1 MIRWMTLLCAL
12 ACLAW
17 SVPRGVPKCE
27 DARAQLEYAGKRKL
41 ELRGTRGEAR
51 DAARERAV
59 EAYRALHYHFPRELL
74 ARAEA
79 AFREGEL
86 RRAGG
91 DVDAA
96 REAFENAAALGA
108 GSEFRA
114 RGRLELGHLYRRTHR
129 FIDALKAYE
138 LVALDE
144 EAAPRHRDRAL
155 LWRARLQAR
164 LGRERE
170 ARASWESVARDGFD
184 SFDRLEAFDA
194 WALHLIERGDL
205 EGAAG
210 VLGLCS
216 ELLAERLAEQ
226 TRHGE
231 RLRRVHTR
239 MRSIERLKSAIEAR
253 RKLREAE
260 EAEETEAVER
270 ERKDASDRSG
280 AERLAPEA
288 LERARLPLPWQP
300 VRVADSRGSSFRGR
314 SAYAVPVEL
323 ELKSGTG
330 TLRLDVPSERLRCA
344 DRVEEPRA
352 PADVARAFVELE
364 AAGAFSELAS
374 SHVDLL
380 VVDGTRP
387 EPPAELCEELLER
400 LAAAARLR
408 VLLCTG
414 THDPTTPA
422 NRARLAVWRERLA
435 RRAPAAEV
443 AIHDA
448 RRDAV
453 RSHGTTSRGTPIEL
467 SKSLD
472 AADRFVVLSDVKH
485 HYFAGYSGPAK
496 HFLPGAASLEAV
508 RANHSF
514 ALESAAR
521 AGHHPWHA
529 NSARRANPVAEDYCE
544 AFELARDGRP
554 AHALVTIGAGAE
566 LDWAGGGELRAVS
579 TRAFDAADRLA
590 AFAARPAPILV
601 VETGGAPYDDD
612 LYTAQRALELSR
624 DVRAPGARVLW
635 IADCA
640 GGIGP
645 PSARE
650 HFVQRLARPLDEA
663 RRAERANYALYSHK
677 AVRFAD
683 YLSDCSV
690 ALASR
695 LPADLV
701 RSIHLEPTRDP
712 GALLAR
718 WMSQDPQAEVL
729 VVRGAA
735 HRLHLAR

>member
-1 MIRWMTLLCAL
+1 MIRWLTLVCAL

-17 SVPRGVPKCE
+17 SLPRGVPKCE
-27 DARAQLEYAGKRKL
+27 DAAAQLEYAGKRKL
-41 ELRGTRGEAR
+41 ELRGARGEER

-59 EAYRALHYHFPRELL
+59 EAYRAVHYHFPRELL

-96 REAFENAAALGA
+96 REAFENAASLGA

-114 RGRLELGHLYRRTHR
+114 RGRLELGHLFRRTHR
-129 FIDALKAYE
+129 WIDALKAYE

-144 EAAPRHRDRAL
+144 DAAPRHRDRAL

-170 ARASWESVARDGFD
+170 ARASWERVARDGFD
-184 SFDRLEAFDA
+184 SFDRIEAFDA
-194 WALHLIERGDL
+194 WALHLVERGDL

-210 VLGLCS
+210 VLGLCG
-216 ELLAERLAEQ
+216 ELLAERLEER

-231 RLRRVHTR
+231 RLRRMHAR
-239 MRSIERLKSAIEAR
+239 MRSVERLKSAIEAR

-260 EAEETEAVER
+260 ESER
-270 ERKDASDRSG
+270 ERKDALRVPSAG
-280 AERLAPEA
+280 QAPPEA
-288 LERARLPLPWQP
+288 LERSPLPLPWHH
-300 VRVADSRGSSFRGR
+300 VRIAGELGHTACRA
-314 SAYAVPVEL
+314 SAYAVPVPI
-323 ELKSGTG
+323 ELKSGMG
-330 TLRLDVPSERLRCA
+330 SVRLDVPAERLCVA
-344 DRVEEPRA
+344 ERVGEPRA
-352 PADVARAFVELE
+352 PADIERAFVELE
-364 AAGAFSELAS
+364 SAGAFDDLADS
-374 SHVDLL
+374 RVDLL

-387 EPPAELCEELLER
+387 EPPEELCEELLAR
-400 LAAAARLR
+400 LASAARLR

-422 NRARLAVWRERLA
+422 NRARLQTWRERLA
-435 RRAPAAEV
+435 HLAPAAQS

-453 RSHGTTSRGTPIEL
+453 RSYGATARGTPVEL
-467 SKSLD
+467 SRSLD
-472 AADRFVVLSDVKH
+472 SADRFVVLSDVKH

-521 AGHHPWHA
+521 AGHHPWHPKA
-529 NSARRANPVAEDYCE
+529 ARRTNPVAEDYCE
-544 AFELARDGRP
+544 AFELARGDRP
-554 AHALVTIGAGAE
+554 THALVTIGAGGT
-566 LDWAGGGELRAVS
+566 LDWVGGGELREVS
-579 TRAFDAADRLA
+579 ARAFDAADRLA
-590 AFAARPAPILV
+590 AFAATPAPILV

-635 IADCA
+635 IAACGA
-640 GGIGP
+640 GIGP

-650 HFVQRLARPLDEA
+650 NFALRLAKPLAEA
-663 RRAERANYALYSHK
+663 RRADRANYALYSHK

-683 YLSDCSV
+683 YLADCSV
-690 ALASR
+690 ALSSR

-701 RSIHLEPTRDP
+701 RDIHLEPTGDP
-712 GALLAR
+712 NATLRR
-718 WMSQDPQAEVL
+718 WMSEDPSADVL